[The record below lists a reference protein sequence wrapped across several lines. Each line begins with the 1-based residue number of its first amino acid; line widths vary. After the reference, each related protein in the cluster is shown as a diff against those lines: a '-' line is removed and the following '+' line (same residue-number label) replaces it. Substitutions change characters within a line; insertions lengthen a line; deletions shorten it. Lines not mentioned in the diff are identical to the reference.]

1 MSDVEQIERGATAS
15 LNSLYRHY
23 SSWLQR
29 RLRIRV
35 GADEADDVVQET
47 YLRIIPYALEDIRH
61 PKAFLLRIA
70 LNLVQDERRR
80 LGRRRDLMDATAI
93 TASNSAEPGLDALEL
108 KQILQTMAPAQ
119 RDVFVLSR
127 FDGMS
132 YAEIAAAHGISL
144 ATVERRMA
152 KAIEH
157 CMKHLD
163 L

>member
-1 MSDVEQIERGATAS
+1 MSDVEQIERGAAAS

-23 SSWLQR
+23 SGWLQR

-35 GADEADDVVQET
+35 GADEAADVVQET
-47 YLRIIPYALEDIRH
+47 YLRIIPYALDDIRH

-70 LNLVQDERRR
+70 LNLVRDERRR
-80 LGRRRDLMDATAI
+80 LGRRRDLLDATAI
-93 TASNSAEPGLDALEL
+93 TVPDMTEPHLDVLEL
-108 KQILQTMAPAQ
+108 KQILQTMPPAQ

-152 KAIEH
+152 KAVEH